1 LSKRRQMETRM
12 PRTATE
18 TPSGGKESLPRGS
31 VGPVSGVL
39 SWSMIGARVHV
50 FEYLS
55 QGEAQRVVEAL
66 RDYGIVLEGESHA
79 LCG

>member
-1 LSKRRQMETRM
+1 M

-18 TPSGGKESLPRGS
+18 TPSGGKQSLPRDPAGR
-31 VGPVSGVL
+31 VSGVL

-50 FEYLS
+50 LEYLS
-55 QGEAQRVVEAL
+55 QGETQRVVKAL
-66 RDYGIVLEGESHA
+66 RGYGIVLEGESHA